1 MKYALLFC
9 VTVLLS
15 ACSSMGHWG
24 SSEPSSMNSS
34 GSSGMRSN
42 NGYNDNSMYPRILQP
57 GDTYYP

>member
-9 VTVLLS
+9 ATVLLS

-34 GSSGMRSN
+34 GSSGMRNDSS
-42 NGYNDNSMYPRILQP
+42 NDNSRYPHIPQP